1 MKINK
6 YSSFYSGKS
15 GLVVPW
21 VQGFTNDAGRISTV
35 EAGGGDDVDRNEIST
50 VSENEDLAETA
61 RVESIDKLISPDRN
75 T

>member
-1 MKINK
+1 M
-6 YSSFYSGKS
+6 
-15 GLVVPW
+15 
-21 VQGFTNDAGRISTV
+21 QGFTNDAGRISTV